1 MKEKPPDKVLEVNLA
16 SPSEALEVR
25 NSILEYS
32 PFVSDTV
39 LKSSINRE
47 ELLNNAMIR
56 DIMVANP
63 HSAKSEIIM
72 QELDMRLEPMP
83 DYMKDEILEGI
94 FLLSAKELMEAKR
107 DMDMQFYNYGFNRL
121 LSVSLTDSIPVPT
134 DTLIALL
141 AADGSAVS
149 LMKQA
154 WLLLENGDTTSALNK
169 WNTISNEILLTEA
182 ELSELSQQQVFM
194 QWLIENQP
202 IDTLDTEPL
211 NNFLLY
217 SSPVVSAGARGMLVA
232 NNLLE
237 YYEPYLEPDLTKS
250 AEVINPRVKPV
261 LPALTYLKVY
271 PNPAKDFITIEYNT
285 YNYKTQGV
293 IEVIDEYG
301 RKVFSRNLN
310 RQFDQIILDTRDFK
324 SGSYIVRLASGD
336 KYFGN
341 ANVIISR

>member
-1 MKEKPPDKVLEVNLA
+1 MYLDNRSRVKLC
-16 SPSEALEVR
+16 S
-25 NSILEYS
+25 
-32 PFVSDTV
+32 FVVKD
-39 LKSSINRE
+39 
-47 ELLNNAMIR
+47 ELFNDA
-56 DIMVANP
+56 ANP
-63 HSAKSEIIM
+63 HSAKSEILM
-72 QELDMRLEPMP
+72 EELDMRLDPMP

-121 LSVSLTDSIPVPT
+121 LSVSLADSIPVPT

-141 AADGSAVS
+141 AADGSVES

-154 WLLLENGDTTSALNK
+154 WLLLENGDTTSALIR
-169 WNTISNEILLTEA
+169 WNTISNEIPLTEA

-211 NNFLLY
+211 NNFLLN
-217 SSPVVSAGARGMLVA
+217 SSPVVTATARGMLVA

-237 YYEPYLEPDLTKS
+237 YNEPYLEPDLTKS
-250 AEVINPRVKPV
+250 TEVRNPRVKPV
-261 LPALTYLKVY
+261 LPEQTYLKVY

-285 YNYKTQGV
+285 CNDITQGV
-293 IEVIDEYG
+293 IEVIDESG
-301 RKVFSRNLN
+301 RKVFSRDLN
-310 RQFDQIILDTRDFK
+310 HQSDQIILDVRDFK

-336 KYFGN
+336 KYIGN
-341 ANVIISR
+341 ANVIISH